1 MKKLWC
7 IVEGNEEKPFK
18 TPISSDIEDIADL
31 KEVIYPKINKGP
43 FLNVNPKDLVLWKV
57 RYF

>member
-31 KEVIYPKINKGP
+31 KKAIYLEINKGP
-43 FLNVNPKDLVLWKV
+43 FLDVNSKDLVLWKV
-57 RYF
+57 RHF